1 MLAYLQGTM
10 NHLSTLT
17 SRDSATAILAE
28 IDRRLTRAQTSL
40 SGLARHREVRRL
52 ARARGYLTSSPSYL
66 IVDAFLPTL
75 LFVAGLVVIHQAW
88 SGSGR
93 DLHTLAGRV
102 SLLTSALCFGLLMA
116 WSARQSAVA
125 AVRELA
131 AALRPAVEN

>member
-17 SRDSATAILAE
+17 YRDSATAILAE
-28 IDRRLTRAQTSL
+28 IDRRMTLAHTSL

-52 ARARGYLTSSPSYL
+52 ARARDYLTNSPSYL
-66 IVDAFLPTL
+66 IVDAVLPTL
-75 LFVAGLVVIHQAW
+75 LFVAGLVVIRQAW

-93 DLHTLAGRV
+93 DLHTLAGRI

-116 WSARQSAVA
+116 RSARQSAVA

-131 AALRPAVEN
+131 AALRPTEGH